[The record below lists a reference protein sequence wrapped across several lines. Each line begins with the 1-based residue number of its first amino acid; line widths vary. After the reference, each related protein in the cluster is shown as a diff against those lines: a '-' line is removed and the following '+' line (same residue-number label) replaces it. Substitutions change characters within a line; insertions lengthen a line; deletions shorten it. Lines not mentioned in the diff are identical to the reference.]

1 MRRTASISAK
11 CGCPGN
17 QPVYLLILLLL
28 QANWTLSKI
37 LDEETVLV
45 SDTQAVAGGIAKMPC
60 DITPPIPGD
69 KVYLVIWY
77 KEGAAL
83 PIYSFDSR
91 GKSFDQAK
99 HWADEQVLGGRAF
112 FRYTDD
118 PAKLTVESVRETDGG
133 MYRCRVDFKKSPTRN
148 TKVNLTVL

>member
-1 MRRTASISAK
+1 MRIDKGNRSTRRKHAPVPLCQPQIPYDLAASVGSLSYGTAGFERVHIDTR
-11 CGCPGN
+11 
-17 QPVYLLILLLL
+17 LIYPLNLM
-28 QANWTLSKI
+28 S
-37 LDEETVLV
+37 
-45 SDTQAVAGGIAKMPC
+45 C
-60 DITPPIPGD
+60 C
-69 KVYLVIWY
+69 
-77 KEGAAL
+77 
-83 PIYSFDSR
+83 SFDSR

-148 TKVNLTVL
+148 TKVNLTVLSKYILKYYINHTNISA